1 MIWVMMVALALGTAL
16 ALLLPLIRARGA
28 AGASVEA
35 AEYDLRVYRDQLAEV
50 EKDAERGT
58 LPAEEAARARTEIA
72 RRVLEADRA
81 REAATRAVPSG
92 APRAMVIAA
101 GVAAI
106 AAVTASFGLYAG
118 VGAPGAP
125 DQPIKLREAAANEI
139 YASRPDQAAAE
150 AKAALPAPKVPPEL
164 AEVLPKLRQAVAD
177 HPDDPEGLRLLAD
190 AEAATGDFHAAW
202 QAQQK
207 RIAVLGDKADAED
220 HAILAELMAR
230 AAGGLLTAAAEDEV
244 LKALSIDP
252 LNGRAR
258 FYAGLVLAQNGR
270 PDKAFPVW
278 RSLLEQGAQ
287 DAPWMPFVRDSIT
300 DLAWFAGEPN
310 YQPPP
315 PPAAADMAAVADMTP
330 AERMQMI
337 RNMVEGLNDKLAS
350 EGGPPG
356 DWARLIGSLGVLGD
370 KDRAAAIW
378 GEAQT
383 RFASDPA
390 ALSVVRQGAERAGL
404 IEGVPGDPVM
414 EGVPPTAAP
423 IAAPQDAPQA
433 APQAAPQTTPLAG
446 PDAQQMQDAAQMSPE
461 DRQAMIEGMVAKLE
475 TRLMTEGGSPEEWER
490 LFTTLKVLNAP
501 DRAQAAWAKAQ
512 EAFAADP
519 ATLDRLRAAAQDAGV
534 TP

>member
-58 LPAEEAARARTEIA
+58 LPADEAARARTEIA

-81 REAATRAVPSG
+81 REAAARAAPAG
-92 APRAMVIAA
+92 APRAMKIAA
-101 GVAAI
+101 AVAAV
-106 AAVTASFGLYAG
+106 AAVTGSFALYAQ
-118 VGAPGAP
+118 VGAPGTP
-125 DQPIKLREAAANEI
+125 DQPIKLREAEANAI

-190 AEAATGDFHAAW
+190 AEASTGDFHAAW

-230 AAGGLLTAAAEDEV
+230 AAGGLLTAAAEDEI
-244 LKALSIDP
+244 LKALSMDP

-278 RSLLEQGAQ
+278 RSLLEQGPQ
-287 DAPWMPFVRDSIT
+287 DDPWIPFVRDSIK
-300 DLAWFAGEPN
+300 DLAWFAGDPN
-310 YQPPP
+310 YQPPG
-315 PPAAADMAAVADMTP
+315 AAAGPFAGGGPSVADMQAAANMTP
-330 AERMQMI
+330 EERMQMI

-414 EGVPPTAAP
+414 EGAPASAAP
-423 IAAPQDAPQA
+423 MAAPQDAP
-433 APQAAPQTTPLAG
+433 LAG
-446 PDAQQMQDAAQMSPE
+446 PNAQQMQDAAQMSPE